1 MKEYICSYE
10 IILKRKFLNKKI
22 RASSK
27 EEAIDKFIKYIK
39 NEYNMFVFSS
49 SINIIDIDEVEVIEW

>member
-10 IILKRKFLNKKI
+10 IILKRNFLNKKI

-27 EEAIDKFIKYIK
+27 EEAVDKFIKYIK

-49 SINIIDIDEVEVIEW
+49 SINIIDIDEVEVIE

>member
-10 IILKRKFLNKKI
+10 IILKRNFLNKKI
-22 RASSK
+22 KASSK

-49 SINIIDIDEVEVIEW
+49 SINIIDIDEVEVIE

>member
-10 IILKRKFLNKKI
+10 IILKRNFLNKKI

-27 EEAIDKFIKYIK
+27 EEAINKFIKYIK

-49 SINIIDIDEVEVIEW
+49 SINIIDIDEVEVIE

>member
-10 IILKRKFLNKKI
+10 IILKRNFLNKKI

-49 SINIIDIDEVEVIEW
+49 SINIIDIDEVEVIE

>member
-10 IILKRKFLNKKI
+10 IILKSNFLNKKI

-49 SINIIDIDEVEVIEW
+49 SINIIDIDEVEVIE

>member
-10 IILKRKFLNKKI
+10 IILKRNFLNKKI

-27 EEAIDKFIKYIK
+27 EEDIDKFIKYIK

-49 SINIIDIDEVEVIEW
+49 SINIIDIDEVEVIE

>member
-10 IILKRKFLNKKI
+10 IILKRNFLNKKI

-27 EEAIDKFIKYIK
+27 EEAINKFIKYIK

>member
-49 SINIIDIDEVEVIEW
+49 SINIIDIDEVEVIE

>member
-10 IILKRKFLNKKI
+10 IILKRNFLNKKI

-39 NEYNMFVFSS
+39 NEYDMFVFSS
-49 SINIIDIDEVEVIEW
+49 SINIIDIDEVEVIE

>member
-10 IILKRKFLNKKI
+10 IILKRNFLNKKI

>member
-1 MKEYICSYE
+1 MKEYIYTYE
-10 IILKRKFLNKKI
+10 IKLKKNFLNKKI
-22 RASSK
+22 RASTK

-49 SINIIDIDEVEVIEW
+49 SINIIDIDEVEVIE